1 MKIKMKNELYHFGIK
16 GMKWGIRRYQNKDG
30 SLTSAGKKRYSDDLE
45 YYKTSKKQIHVNKDG
60 SKTIPNGFVFN
71 RVGKSDLDVNK
82 SGSLYVSYGKEDAS
96 RYIKNLGPT
105 PINKL
110 FGSESTTVQHLSVKK
125 DMKLASNEE
134 TVKKTC
140 EILLSDKN
148 LLKEFNESIFSF
160 VSYNDY
166 GDNISEKDIRS
177 AIKNPKGK
185 EATKIA
191 YGFSSL
197 LADPNYVNSA
207 KKMYNSFRK
216 DGYDAIPDLHDTLS
230 GTSETATII
239 INPDSVSITSKTLIT
254 KEIMKSAKRYVKSM
268 GKLKV
273 SDLIKD

>member
-134 TVKKTC
+134 TVKKHVRYY
-140 EILLSDKN
+140 
-148 LLKEFNESIFSF
+148 FQ
-160 VSYNDY
+160 
-166 GDNISEKDIRS
+166 
-177 AIKNPKGK
+177 IK
-185 EATKIA
+185 T
-191 YGFSSL
+191 
-197 LADPNYVNSA
+197 
-207 KKMYNSFRK
+207 
-216 DGYDAIPDLHDTLS
+216 
-230 GTSETATII
+230 
-239 INPDSVSITSKTLIT
+239 
-254 KEIMKSAKRYVKSM
+254 
-268 GKLKV
+268 
-273 SDLIKD
+273 